1 MCLWGV
7 AASRRHSRDEAQCVC
22 SSHALPIGLSGQG
35 RGWRNLVPWARGSV
49 PSTELW
55 PARLE
60 ELRLDFGTVPLR
72 SRESRRLT
80 LTNHSPIQTPF
91 TLQFEYFG
99 SPQSSRNQKPS
110 L

>member
-1 MCLWGV
+1 MAC
-7 AASRRHSRDEAQCVC
+7 DF
-22 SSHALPIGLSGQG
+22 
-35 RGWRNLVPWARGSV
+35 VPWAGGSV

-60 ELRLDFGTVPLR
+60 ELRLDLGTVPLR
-72 SRESRRLT
+72 TGESGRLT

-99 SPQSSRNQKPS
+99 SPQSSLNQKPS